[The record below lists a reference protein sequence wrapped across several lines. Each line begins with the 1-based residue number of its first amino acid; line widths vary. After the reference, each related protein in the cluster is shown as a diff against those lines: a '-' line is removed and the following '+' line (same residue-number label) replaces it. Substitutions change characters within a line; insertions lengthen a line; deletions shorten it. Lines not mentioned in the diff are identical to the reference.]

1 MWDYI
6 YPETL
11 TGEEVNP
18 EEVLVT
24 YSFVWKSFPSPCSSW
39 VRSNSRHWPAISWD
53 TDYTVI
59 KTTEA
64 KHGIH

>member
-24 YSFVWKSFPSPCSSW
+24 YSFVWKSFP
-39 VRSNSRHWPAISWD
+39 WD